1 MGNNKLLLN
10 IIGMLIGIIIIEV
23 WNNRKDK
30 QNGTTLY

>member
-30 QNGTTLY
+30 